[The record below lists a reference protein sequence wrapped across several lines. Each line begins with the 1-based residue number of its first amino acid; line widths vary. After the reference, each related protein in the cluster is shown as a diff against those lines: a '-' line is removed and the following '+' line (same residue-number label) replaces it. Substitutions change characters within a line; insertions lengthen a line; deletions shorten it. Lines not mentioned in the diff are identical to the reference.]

1 MFEEPK
7 IRLSADQLILASLSK
22 TPCEP
27 VRTLIGDKDQA
38 MAYSVQNLITA
49 DRLQKGFKII
59 GKKIGL
65 TSEKVQQQLGVDQPD
80 YGVLFDDMLLPNGGS
95 ISINHLMQPK
105 VEAEIAF
112 VLNNGI
118 HSIKPS
124 LAEIIEAIDYMV
136 AAIEIVGSRIANW
149 DIKITDTIADNA
161 SASHFVLGDVKK
173 QLNDI
178 DVIGCDMQL
187 FKNDQLVSEGC
198 GSACLGSP
206 LIALQWLAKKMV
218 EMGNPLQSGDIIL
231 SGALGPMVNVQ
242 QGDAIVATIEGLG
255 QVDIHFTN

>member
-1 MFEEPK
+1 MDLIQK
-7 IRLSADQLILASLSK
+7 AAQQLLNASLSK

-27 VRTLIGDKDQA
+27 VRTLIGDKDQT
-38 MAYSVQNLITA
+38 MAYNVQNLITT

-80 YGVLFDDMLLPNGGS
+80 YGVLFDDMLLPNRGS

-112 VLNNGI
+112 VLKNGI

-124 LAEIIEAIDYMV
+124 LAEIIEAIDYIV
-136 AAIEIVGSRIANW
+136 AAIEIVGSRIVNW

-173 QLNDI
+173 RLNDI
-178 DVIGCDMQL
+178 DVIDCEMQL
-187 FKNDQLVSEGC
+187 FKNNQLVSEGC

-242 QGDAIVATIEGLG
+242 QGDTIVATIEGLG
-255 QVDIHFTN
+255 KVDIHFTN